1 MFSRCLVA
9 QYFLMICG
17 LLLVTSL
24 VARHGF
30 QASQEFRA
38 AAYIGEPSKVK
49 SRHWLENRAELCKLV
64 LLTQENLQ
72 AESTKKQ
79 EQVDRLDRSAQAM
92 LEELAKVQAK
102 KDGKQKSDVP
112 KKSEK
117 KSNTKSK
124 RVCKTFNGI
133 ERCL

>member
-1 MFSRCLVA
+1 
-9 QYFLMICG
+9 
-17 LLLVTSL
+17 
-24 VARHGF
+24 
-30 QASQEFRA
+30 
-38 AAYIGEPSKVK
+38 
-49 SRHWLENRAELCKLV
+49 
-64 LLTQENLQ
+64 
-72 AESTKKQ
+72 
-79 EQVDRLDRSAQAM
+79 M

-102 KDGKQKSDVP
+102 KDGQQKSDVS